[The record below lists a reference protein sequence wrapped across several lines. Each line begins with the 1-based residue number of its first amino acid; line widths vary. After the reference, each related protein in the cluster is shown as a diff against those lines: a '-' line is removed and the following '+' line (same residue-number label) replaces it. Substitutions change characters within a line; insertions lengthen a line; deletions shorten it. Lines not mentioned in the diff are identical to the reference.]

1 MPTEGFQIA
10 PLSSW
15 LPAKNAP
22 LVIAGPCSAESRE
35 QFLTTATQLA
45 ANPRI
50 DALRGGVWKP
60 RTRPGSFEGIG
71 TPALDW
77 LVEAKQLT
85 GLPVATEVANKHHV
99 EAALKAGIDILWI
112 GARTTVNPFYVQEI
126 ADALQGVDVP
136 VLVKNPI
143 HPDLGLWLGALERL
157 NAAGIQK
164 LAAIHRGFFAYE
176 TGPFRNE
183 PKWELT
189 FELRTR
195 LPNLPIL
202 CDPSHIAGRRD
213 LIAEV
218 SQTALD
224 INMDGLMIES
234 HCNPDAALSDAKQQI
249 TPQTLGQILDNLVVK
264 TPHLQNIEAFQSL
277 QAIREKIDQLDN
289 EMIATLARRFALVN
303 EIGILKD
310 RENISIFQ
318 LERFFGLMESRQ
330 EAGKNQGLDAAL
342 LRELFQVIH
351 KFSVKTQVEASGD
364 LNS

>member
-1 MPTEGFQIA
+1 MPSEGFQIS
-10 PLSSW
+10 PIQTW
-15 LPAKNAP
+15 LPAQNAP

-35 QFLTTATQLA
+35 QFLTTAQQLA

-60 RTRPGSFEGIG
+60 RTRPGLFEGIG

-126 ADALQGVDVP
+126 ADALMGVNVP

-157 NAAGIQK
+157 NAAGIQQ
-164 LAAIHRGFFAYE
+164 LAAVHRGFFAYE

-189 FELRTR
+189 FELRAR
-195 LPNLPIL
+195 VPDLPLL

-213 LIAEV
+213 LIAAV

-234 HCNPDAALSDAKQQI
+234 HCNPDAALSDAKQQV
-249 TPQTLGQILDNLVVK
+249 TPDALAVILDKLVVK
-264 TPHLQNIEAFQSL
+264 LPHSSNSLAFQQL
-277 QAIREKIDQLDN
+277 QQLRTRIDGLDAQL
-289 EMIATLARRFALVN
+289 ISTLAQRFDLVN
-303 EIGILKD
+303 QIGVLKD

-318 LERFFGLMESRQ
+318 LERFFAMLEARQ
-330 EAGKNQGLDAAL
+330 NAGSNQGLDVAL
-342 LRELFQVIH
+342 LKELFQVIH
-351 KFSVKTQVEASGD
+351 KFSVKTQVEAGG
-364 LNS
+364 NS

>member
-1 MPTEGFQIA
+1 MPSEGFQIKKI
-10 PLSSW
+10 SSW
-15 LPAKNAP
+15 LHSHNAP
-22 LVIAGPCSAESRE
+22 LVIAGPCSAESRD
-35 QFLTTATQLA
+35 QFLTTAQQLA

-77 LVEAKQLT
+77 LVEAKQIT

-126 ADALQGVDVP
+126 ADALAGVNIP

-157 NAAGIQK
+157 NAVGIQQ
-164 LAAIHRGFFAYE
+164 LAAVHRGFFAYE

-183 PKWELT
+183 PRWELT

-195 LPNLPIL
+195 VPDLPIL

-213 LIAEV
+213 LIAAV

-224 INMDGLMIES
+224 INMSGLMIES
-234 HCNPDAALSDAKQQI
+234 HCNPDAALSDAKQQV
-249 TPQTLGQILDNLVVK
+249 TPAALAIILDQLVVK
-264 TPHLQNIEAFQSL
+264 VPLSKSSAAFKELQLLRS
-277 QAIREKIDQLDN
+277 KIDVLDQQLID
-289 EMIATLARRFALVN
+289 MLVQRFGLVT
-303 EIGILKD
+303 EIGVLKD
-310 RENISIFQ
+310 REKISIFQ
-318 LERFFGLMESRQ
+318 LERFFAMLESRQ
-330 EAGKNQGLDAAL
+330 KAGADMGLDAAL
-342 LRELFQVIH
+342 MKELFQVVH
-351 KFSVKTQVEASGD
+351 KFSVKTQVESGEP
-364 LNS
+364 N